1 MLAVGFLTFLAAVP
15 VFGQPS
21 AIRMQVSFPF
31 TVEGRALPAGTY
43 DIVKDEVAGVFKVS
57 NEAKNE
63 AAASILT
70 RLSAGAHMAPSE
82 AQVVFDKLG
91 ETYLL
96 SEIWI
101 PGQDG
106 YALAITKAKHEHVVV
121 KGKK

>member
-1 MLAVGFLTFLAAVP
+1 MLAVGFLTLLAAVP

-31 TVEGRALPAGTY
+31 TVEGKALPAGTY
-43 DIVKDEVAGVFKVS
+43 DMVKDEVAGVFKVS
-57 NEAKNE
+57 DEAKNE
-63 AAASILT
+63 AAASIRT